1 MLNTNLI
8 LVIMMATSSSSFL
21 LHSSKHIQTKLNL
34 VRKDLGVTPPLNFF
48 DPLGLSQNKSDN
60 EFTRIQES
68 ELKHGRLA
76 MLASIGYFVQDF
88 YHPLLKEDL
97 PSLIQFQA
105 IDVYYPHIKYIIMSV
120 IIVGEFFQ
128 IKNGYEKDKF
138 NTMKEDYIN
147 GDIFN
152 IKNVN
157 TELRNKEINNGRL
170 AMIGI
175 IGMIAQ
181 QLVTSKHL
189 F

>member
-1 MLNTNLI
+1 
-8 LVIMMATSSSSFL
+8 
-21 LHSSKHIQTKLNL
+21 
-34 VRKDLGVTPPLNFF
+34 
-48 DPLGLSQNKSDN
+48 
-60 EFTRIQES
+60 
-68 ELKHGRLA
+68 
-76 MLASIGYFVQDF
+76 
-88 YHPLLKEDL
+88 
-97 PSLIQFQA
+97 
-105 IDVYYPHIKYIIMSV
+105 MSV